1 VEFSYPS
8 GNLHVGHWYA
18 FSVPDIFARYKRMRG
33 FNVLY
38 PMGFDAFGLPAE
50 NAAIKLGA
58 DPKVWTY
65 EQMDT
70 MRVQLRSMGAMFD
83 WNREIISCDPKYY
96 KWTQWMFNQFL
107 KHDLVYRDSTMVNW
121 CPKDQSLLALVLLML
136 ELTLLPLGP
145 LTVKLFLPQPRLLV
159 LLLSLEQSLM
169 LPHTTDLSSP
179 LTQALSPQGSG
190 REQL

>member
-1 VEFSYPS
+1 MHEYDHKAVEKKWQKQWHDDGIYVTKDSVAGKKNFYTLVEFSYPS

-121 CPKDQSLLALVLLML
+121 CPKDQTILAN
-136 ELTLLPLGP
+136 
-145 LTVKLFLPQPRLLV
+145 
-159 LLLSLEQSLM
+159 
-169 LPHTTDLSSP
+169 
-179 LTQALSPQGSG
+179 
-190 REQL
+190 